1 MQRFLFLI
9 KPLVFLA
16 CLIPLT
22 RLGWGFWQDA
32 LGANPIE
39 ALTRGLGTWALN
51 FLLITLAITP
61 ARKLL
66 GLPWLGRLRRLLG
79 LYAFFYGLLHLL
91 SYLWLDQFFVLQDI
105 ARDILKRP
113 FITAGMAAFVLL
125 VPLAVT
131 SNNYAIRRLGGKRW
145 NELHRTVYA
154 IGLLA
159 LLHYAWLVKLDITK
173 PVIYGLILAAL
184 LGIRVF
190 WRYRESVRQRAGAY
204 PKKNGRRIIPIVVKR

>member
-1 MQRFLFLI
+1 MQRFLFLL

-16 CLIPLT
+16 CLIPLAH
-22 RLGWGFWQDA
+22 LAWAFQQDA

-39 ALTRGLGTWALN
+39 ALTRSLGTWALN
-51 FLLITLAITP
+51 FLLITLTVTP

-66 GLPWLGRLRRLLG
+66 GLPWLGRLRRMLG

-91 SYLWLDQFFVLQDI
+91 SYLWLDQFFVWQDI

-131 SNNYAIRRLGGKRW
+131 SNHYAIRRLGGKRW

-159 LLHYAWLVKLDITK
+159 LLHYVWLVKLDITK
-173 PVIYGLILAAL
+173 PVIYGLILAIL
-184 LGIRVF
+184 LAFRIF
-190 WRYRESVRQRAGAY
+190 WRYQESVRQRAG
-204 PKKNGRRIIPIVVKR
+204 G